1 LDADV
6 RLELLCTGDEL
17 LDGSV
22 PDTNGP
28 WFMEQLAPL
37 GLRPMAVTLVGDRR
51 EEIARAVREAAGRS
65 DVLLVSGGLGPTLD
79 DLTAEVAADVAG
91 VPLEEH
97 GPTWASIQAR
107 FAERGL
113 ALSPNNR
120 KQALVPAGA
129 AVYENPAGTAPC
141 FVLRLGRCTCF
152 FVAGVPREYQALVHA
167 VVLPA
172 LRARLQ
178 ADDARVFRAAR
189 VLKTVLLPESH
200 LDARIR
206 PLVSQHPHVR
216 FGTRTR
222 APENHLKLLAEGAS
236 QAEADARLAA
246 VERDCRTL
254 LGEWLFGT
262 DDDRYEAVLVS
273 SLRAARRTVAVAES
287 CTGGRVAAQL
297 TSVPGASDVFAGG
310 AVAYTEAAKQRFAGV
325 PAELMARA
333 GVVSP
338 EVASAL
344 ASGIR
349 DACGADF
356 GLGVT
361 GFAGPGGGTAEQPV
375 GTVFLAVAA
384 PGGQVSV
391 RRVHL
396 PGDRERVQRLATAHA
411 LELLRHAVAGERL

>member
-1 LDADV
+1 M

-22 PDTNGP
+22 PDTNSP

-37 GLRPMAVTLVGDRR
+37 GLRPLAVTLVGDRR
-51 EEIARAVREAAGRS
+51 EEIARALREAAARA

-79 DLTAEVAADVAG
+79 DLTAEVAAEVAG

-97 GPTWASIQAR
+97 GPTWASIQRR
-107 FAERGL
+107 FAERGI

-120 KQALVPAGA
+120 KQALVPAGS
-129 AVYENPAGTAPC
+129 AVHENPAGTAPC
-141 FVLRLGRCTCF
+141 FVLVLGRCSCF
-152 FVAGVPREYQALVHA
+152 FVAGVPREYQALVQA

-178 ADDARVFRAAR
+178 ADGGRVFRAAR

-200 LDARIR
+200 LDARVR
-206 PLVSQHPHVR
+206 PLVPLHPHVR

-236 QAEADARLAA
+236 QEEADGRLAA
-246 VERDCRTL
+246 VEQACRGL
-254 LGEWLFGT
+254 LGEHLFGA
-262 DDDRYEAVLVS
+262 DADRYEEVLVQ
-273 SLRAARRTVAVAES
+273 SLRTARRTVAVAES

-297 TSVPGASDVFAGG
+297 TSVPGASDVFVGG
-310 AVAYTEAAKQRFAGV
+310 VVAYTEAAKQRFAHV

-333 GVVSP
+333 GVVSA

-349 DACGADF
+349 EACGADY

-361 GFAGPGGGTAEQPV
+361 GYAGPGGGTAENPV
-375 GTVFLAVAA
+375 GTVFAAVAA
-384 PGGQVSV
+384 PGGQVRV
-391 RRVHL
+391 RRVLL

-411 LELLRHAVAGERL
+411 LELLRHAVAGDGL

>member
-1 LDADV
+1 V
-6 RLELLCTGDEL
+6 RLEMLCTGDEL

-22 PDTNGP
+22 PDTNSP

-37 GLRPMAVTLVGDRR
+37 GLRPLAVTLVGDRR
-51 EEIARAVREAAGRS
+51 EEIARAIREAAARA

-79 DLTAEVAADVAG
+79 DLTAEVAAEVAG

-97 GPTWASIQAR
+97 GPTWDSIQRR
-107 FAERGL
+107 FAERGI

-129 AVYENPAGTAPC
+129 AVHENPAGSAPC
-141 FVLRLGRCTCF
+141 FVLDLGRCTCF
-152 FVAGVPREYQALVHA
+152 FVAGVPREYQALVQA

-178 ADDARVFRAAR
+178 ADGARVFRAAR

-206 PLVSQHPHVR
+206 PLVPAHPHVR

-236 QAEADARLAA
+236 QEEADGRLAA
-246 VERDCRTL
+246 VERACREV
-254 LGEWLFGT
+254 LGEHLFGA
-262 DDDRYEAVLVS
+262 DDDRYEEVLVQA
-273 SLRAARRTVAVAES
+273 LRAARRTVAVAES
-287 CTGGRVAAQL
+287 CTGGRVASQL
-297 TSVPGASDVFAGG
+297 TAVPGASDVFAGG
-310 AVAYTEAAKQRFAGV
+310 VVAYTEAAKQRFAHV
-325 PAELMARA
+325 PAELLARA
-333 GVVSP
+333 GVVSA

-349 DACGADF
+349 EACGADY

-361 GFAGPGGGTAEQPV
+361 GYAGPAGGTAEKPV
-375 GTVFLAVAA
+375 GTVFAAVAA
-384 PGGQVSV
+384 PGGQVRV
-391 RRVHL
+391 RRVLL

-411 LELLRHAVAGERL
+411 LELLRHAVAGDGL